1 MFDTLEK
8 TENVKK
14 FSTSLNLE
22 NSYLEVKKV
31 PQTNEFCQSKHS
43 LIVFERCAG
52 TCNFN
57 HSCSTTFFPRL
68 CFAFLL
74 LGRKTTSS
82 FAKKLILLP
91 RNSRIKPLKT
101 RLFLRQQST
110 NYENVASLS
119 AFCVFLNHQTRTR
132 TDIVEKVK
140 RMTILR
146 G

>member
-43 LIVFERCAG
+43 FIVFERCAG

-57 HSCSTTFFPRL
+57 HICSTTFFPRL

-82 FAKKLILLP
+82 FAKKLFYFQE
-91 RNSRIKPLKT
+91 T
-101 RLFLRQQST
+101 A
-110 NYENVASLS
+110 E
-119 AFCVFLNHQTRTR
+119 
-132 TDIVEKVK
+132 
-140 RMTILR
+140 
-146 G
+146 